1 VRLRATPVELAL
13 LLTMSSFGLAASA
26 LVLYEFYTLH
36 RLPPLC
42 QYHPNSGGIQLNCY
56 AVLTSPYSRVG
67 PFSLDALAAAWF
79 IINICLSLIVC
90 LAPLAAARLAL
101 RALFAWRFVGI
112 AVVPYLVY
120 VELAVIRA
128 ICLYCTIMHAAILVD
143 FAVISYVLFSR
154 RSRLRAVIMGPK

>member
-1 VRLRATPVELAL
+1 VRLRATPAELAL

-42 QYHPNSGGIQLNCY
+42 QYHPNTGGIQLNCY

-79 IINICLSLIVC
+79 ITNICLSPC
-90 LAPLAAARLAL
+90 LPGAPDGCQAGAEGPL
-101 RALFAWRFVGI
+101 R
-112 AVVPYLVY
+112 
-120 VELAVIRA
+120 VEVRG
-128 ICLYCTIMHAAILVD
+128 H
-143 FAVISYVLFSR
+143 R
-154 RSRLRAVIMGPK
+154 RGSLLGLR